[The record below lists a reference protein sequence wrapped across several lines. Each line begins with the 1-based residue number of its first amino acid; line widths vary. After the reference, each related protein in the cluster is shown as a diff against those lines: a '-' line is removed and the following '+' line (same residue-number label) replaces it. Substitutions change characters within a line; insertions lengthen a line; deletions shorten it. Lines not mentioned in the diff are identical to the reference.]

1 MADGLIMF
9 YWKQNQFNS
18 SSTYLL
24 SLFQNFLGN
33 VITITSYYDRF
44 LASNQIHDVN
54 SMAYYL
60 GTIMELVLNFD
71 QIDFDASSDPDLN
84 WNSSYTPYR
93 PPNQQNFSSPD
104 PNDFVPPDSPP
115 RIVVR
120 SPRVEAK
127 ILDLALYQ

>member
-1 MADGLIMF
+1 MF
-9 YWKQNQFNS
+9 YWKQTQFNS

-93 PPNQQNFSSPD
+93 PPN
-104 PNDFVPPDSPP
+104 
-115 RIVVR
+115 
-120 SPRVEAK
+120 
-127 ILDLALYQ
+127 

>member
-1 MADGLIMF
+1 
-9 YWKQNQFNS
+9 
-18 SSTYLL
+18 
-24 SLFQNFLGN
+24 
-33 VITITSYYDRF
+33 
-44 LASNQIHDVN
+44 
-54 SMAYYL
+54 MAYYL